1 MEEILQQARRLGKA
15 IHDSPQARAL
25 REAQKAFDADPDAG
39 KLFEE
44 AREQMDKVRRLE
56 EANAPIEVADKHRME
71 DLQNRLAASETFK
84 RYSSAQVNYLDL
96 MRKVDQAMREQL
108 GPAEGPGESDG

>member
-1 MEEILQQARRLGKA
+1 
-15 IHDSPQARAL
+15 
-25 REAQKAFDADPDAG
+25 
-39 KLFEE
+39 
-44 AREQMDKVRRLE
+44 
-56 EANAPIEVADKHRME
+56 ME

>member
-1 MEEILQQARRLGKA
+1 MDEILQQARRLGRA

-25 REAQKAFDADPDAG
+25 RQAQKAFDDDPDAG

-56 EANAPIEVADKHRME
+56 QANQPVEVADKHRLDE
-71 DLQNRLAASETFK
+71 LQNRLAASETFK
-84 RYSSAQVNYLDL
+84 RYSSAQVDYLDL
-96 MRKVDQAMREQL
+96 MRKVDQAMRDEL
-108 GPAEGPGESDG
+108 GADDAPDGPAG